1 MCGII
6 GYTGNTD
13 ARGKL
18 IKGLKTLEYRGYD
31 SAGIAVFN
39 DTLNEVIVA
48 KCEGRVER
56 LDKKSNDIKG
66 NTGIGHTRWATHG
79 GVSDS
84 NSHPHKFGNVTLVH
98 NGIVEN
104 YFSIKN
110 QLGIAGKLKSQTDS
124 EVVAALI
131 DNYYHIGSDPS
142 EAIIKAVKEIK
153 GTFALGIMFDDIPGK
168 IYAVRN
174 VSPIVCCT
182 NDDGAF
188 IASDITAIGEYS
200 EEYFI
205 LPEMT
210 VGEISKGGIKVRDFQ
225 DNEVEVKMLKLDW
238 DINDSG
244 KKQYPFYMEKE
255 ICEQPEVI
263 EKTVKTR
270 IKDGLPDFS
279 ADGVDDGIF
288 TKCEN
293 ITVIACGTAMH
304 AGLIGK
310 HLIEKLCK
318 IPVSVCMASEYMY
331 CDPIVNSKTLV
342 ICVSQSGETI
352 DTLEALKYA
361 KSNGAK
367 TLSIVNVKSSSIAMK
382 SDNVIYTN
390 AGPEIAVASTKAY
403 TTQVA
408 VFYLITARIAYLRN
422 NLSKEKV
429 ENFIAELQKI
439 PQTVDDILN
448 QKDKIHHLSQS
459 LLTAE
464 HTFMIGRGLD
474 YPALLEASLKLKE
487 ISYIHSEAF
496 ASGELKHGTIAL
508 ITKKTPVITLL
519 TQEKLMSKQ
528 ISNIREVE
536 SRGASVITF
545 VKDGLQT
552 KNIKPDFVLPN
563 LNDDFMAIPAVV
575 AMQLLAYYVS
585 ADKGLDV
592 DKPRNL
598 AKVVTVE

>member
-1 MCGII
+1 
-6 GYTGNTD
+6 
-13 ARGKL
+13 
-18 IKGLKTLEYRGYD
+18 
-31 SAGIAVFN
+31 
-39 DTLNEVIVA
+39 
-48 KCEGRVER
+48 
-56 LDKKSNDIKG
+56 
-66 NTGIGHTRWATHG
+66 
-79 GVSDS
+79 
-84 NSHPHKFGNVTLVH
+84 
-98 NGIVEN
+98 
-104 YFSIKN
+104 
-110 QLGIAGKLKSQTDS
+110 
-124 EVVAALI
+124 
-131 DNYYHIGSDPS
+131 
-142 EAIIKAVKEIK
+142 
-153 GTFALGIMFDDIPGK
+153 MFDDIPGK

-238 DINDSG
+238 DINNSG

-279 ADGVDDGIF
+279 ADGVDEGIF
-288 TKCEN
+288 TECTN

-361 KSNGAK
+361 KSKGAK
-367 TLSIVNVKSSSIAMK
+367 TLSIVNVKGSSIAMA

-422 NLSKEKV
+422 NLSKEEV